1 MSLSSGRCQSCVLV
15 GGQCGRLVQH
25 GFHSARCFECLHAAL
40 LRCIDPC
47 KTEVHFP
54 QTEADKVLLQLM
66 TLKKSVTDSI
76 DGEAKSICRT
86 MLKMIQQTLCHEV
99 SQDIS
104 SARQINAFPESLVVR
119 RTLDSVYVVHH
130 TEFFFINHVCGEC
143 KDPHEK
149 ATPPTMSTAK
159 VRSMPTTMAMM
170 MSVSVTV

>member
-1 MSLSSGRCQSCVLV
+1 M
-15 GGQCGRLVQH
+15 
-25 GFHSARCFECLHAAL
+25 HAAL

-54 QTEADKVLLQLM
+54 EIEADKVLLQLM

-99 SQDIS
+99 SQYTS
-104 SARQINAFPESLVVR
+104 SAKQINAFPDSLVVR
-119 RTLDSVYVVHH
+119 RTLDSVYVVHR
-130 TEFFFINHVCGEC
+130 TEYFFINHVCGEY

-149 ATPPTMSTAK
+149 ATPTTMTTAK
-159 VRSMPTTMAMM
+159 VRSIPTRMAMM
-170 MSVSVTV
+170 MTVPVTV